1 MLEAEIYA
9 LRKENMLLKEE
20 LETFKNPGTCAL
32 KIALKYPSRAPT
44 QTNKS
49 ESDQPKKRKNFP
61 FARLLTNEESLQ
73 MLKEIDESAKSKAEG
88 IKQRK
93 EAAAQKR
100 ANQKAEKKK
109 KKERLRK
116 KRKDD
121 HA

>member
-1 MLEAEIYA
+1 
-9 LRKENMLLKEE
+9 MLLKEE
-20 LETFKNPGTCAL
+20 LETFKNPSTCAL

-73 MLKEIDESAKSKAEG
+73 MLKEIDELAKSKAEG

-100 ANQKAEKKK
+100 ADREAEKKRK
-109 KKERLRK
+109 KEENERKKEERLRK